1 MTRTYPT
8 NSPEAAGR
16 VLAMAVLSDG
26 HCSAVE
32 LETLRH
38 MKAAER
44 VGLSPAAL
52 HHIINGL
59 AQDMQ
64 TATLGDMPT
73 FDRLAPPTRDALLN
87 GITDP
92 YLQMDLQAMAHE
104 VVVADGHLADGK
116 AALVNTLGD
125 RWHSHHIH
133 IGSGDGTA

>member
-1 MTRTYPT
+1 MMRTDPP

-44 VGLSPAAL
+44 VGLSPVGL
-52 HHIINGL
+52 THIINGL
-59 AQDMQ
+59 ALDML
-64 TATLGDMPT
+64 TSSPGELPT
-73 FDRLAPPTRDALLN
+73 FDRLEPPTRDALLSEV
-87 GITDP
+87 TDA
-92 YLQMDLQAMAHE
+92 YLQMELQIMAHE
-104 VVVADGHLADGK
+104 VVVADGHLADGE
-116 AALVNTLGD
+116 AALVQTLCE

-133 IGSGDGTA
+133 IGTGDGTA